1 MTFAQAVAV
10 WLDVPAPTGFDAEHG
25 EFEERGFAVGPSGD
39 GKLLAGVRSV
49 ARRSGLS
56 PWTFLAMLRRNEY
69 QRLYKN

>member
-10 WLDVPAPTGFDAEHG
+10 WLDAPAPTVFDAEHG
-25 EFEERGFAVGPSGD
+25 EFEERGFILGPSGD

-49 ARRSGLS
+49 VCRSGLS
-56 PWTFLAMLRRNEY
+56 PRTFLTMLRRNEY